1 MLIDLI
7 NYIENQTVEFVIIV
21 SISLL
26 TFLLMKLAYE
36 KIKDEQDD
44 DHYDDNDKLYY
55 K

>member
-1 MLIDLI
+1 MLRDLI
-7 NYIENQTVEFVIIV
+7 NYIENQTIEFVIIV

-26 TFLLMKLAYE
+26 TFLLMKLAYQ